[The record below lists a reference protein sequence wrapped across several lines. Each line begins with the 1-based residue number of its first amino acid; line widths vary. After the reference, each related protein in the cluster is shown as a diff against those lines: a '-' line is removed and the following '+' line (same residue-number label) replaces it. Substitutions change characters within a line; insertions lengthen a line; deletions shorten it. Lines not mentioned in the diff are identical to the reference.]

1 MSNGD
6 LRIVTTKTPLRIT
19 FTGGGTDLSQY
30 YRNHGPGAVVS
41 AAINKYIYISV
52 SRNFKKDEIRVS
64 YSRTENGIKNV
75 NDIEHP
81 TVREALKLLGIN
93 PGIQIVSITEVP
105 SGGTGLGSS
114 SSFLVGLL
122 NALHTWIGE
131 TVSPKQLSEEAVEIE
146 RNILHEPGGKQD
158 QYMAAHGGIQ
168 LIEFKKNE
176 EVSLKRINIKGE
188 ELSEFNDQLLMFYTG
203 IERKS
208 AEVHRDQGNK
218 IDDNLPHYDRMR
230 DIAFET
236 YDALINKKYEELGK
250 LMDENWQLKKN
261 LSNHISNGKIDDW
274 YSTAKKSGAR
284 GGKLIGAGGGGFLLF
299 TAPLESQNHVMNSL
313 NMLER
318 YRFQIENLGSRVI
331 YLE

>member
-1 MSNGD
+1 M
-6 LRIVTTKTPLRIT
+6 IITKTPLRIG
-19 FTGGGTDLSQY
+19 FVGGGTDIPEY
-30 YRNHGPGAVVS
+30 YRKHGGLLVS
-41 AAINKYIYISV
+41 AAINKYIYIV
-52 SRNFKKDEIRVS
+52 VNKKFDDEIRIS
-64 YSRTENGIKNV
+64 YSKTEMVKTV
-75 NDIEHP
+75 NEIEHP
-81 TVREALKLLGIN
+81 SIREALKLLNIDGGIE
-93 PGIQIVSITEVP
+93 ILSISDIP
-105 SGGTGLGSS
+105 STGTGLGSS
-114 SSFLVGLL
+114 STFLVGLL
-122 NALHTWIGE
+122 NALHAYKSE
-131 TVSPKQLSEEAVEIE
+131 FVSREDLAREAVKIE
-146 RNILHEPGGKQD
+146 REILREPGGKQD